1 VPARLDIDGTPEQPP
16 RKRGRSPKISPDID
30 EKELDELGLS
40 SPEERVAAQLRSM
53 VSSIEELRI
62 SMTSFENDV
71 FQRLD
76 DNSKAAA
83 LMREG
88 GAQDTAKNLVK
99 LEATM
104 AELHETVTVMITLDS
119 DVGCLRP
126 DNPCAVREDDPRGE
140 QGYRAAPQG
149 GTEGNP
155 IAPHASLA
163 TLRPLA
169 ARSIGPLPSVIWA
182 LAVARLGSAPC
193 SNACYRDS

>member
-1 VPARLDIDGTPEQPP
+1 MPARLDIDGTPEQPP

-104 AELHETVTVMITLDS
+104 AELHETVTVMITRYDTS
-119 DVGCLRP
+119 T
-126 DNPCAVREDDPRGE
+126 AM
-140 QGYRAAPQG
+140 
-149 GTEGNP
+149 
-155 IAPHASLA
+155 
-163 TLRPLA
+163 LA
-169 ARSIGPLPSVIWA
+169 ACDRITRARYEKMTREVNRVIARHLKEELKETPSRPMPLWQLCA
-182 LAVARLGSAPC
+182 LWLLAPLVLFLALFGLWQLLG
-193 SNACYRDS
+193 